1 MSGPDTANTAASG
14 SHVGVQA
21 GHVHDSV
28 IYVVGPDDPPERDYE
43 VGCRYLA
50 DGVPVK
56 AREHLERAYA
66 RGFDGPEIHF
76 HRALAILSKRSYR
89 DLTKEDRAVLAELSA
104 RRRTPLGRN
113 EWWRGLDIVFG
124 LLSCVDG
131 SGGDPADTMIRLD
144 ALPTVQ
150 RDLILRHLGL
160 VLTGSM
166 KQGVWHQI
174 REGAKLE
181 QHAHERVD
189 RAWVYFEPVPAG
201 ARAGRPK
208 PKSTALRDI
217 FGGLILASTFLF
229 PVTVMMKSA
238 LAQGSLLSL
247 ISCFAMLVFGPAA
260 GWHIAFW
267 NHKHRRRLAKE
278 QEYGY
283 RRSRT
288 GPPERGFADHVERA
302 FDHYF
307 AKYAPEPEN
316 RDEWLSQTI
325 GVRRSLRDEVARVY
339 RESSVRNGAVNWLI
353 RFMVRDVRRR
363 WTKGLPLEPDE
374 IHAVGTAA
382 KARCVILCLLSAAAT
397 MTALSIA
404 FQESPVSTVGC
415 VLLAVV
421 AGRFAIPLWLR
432 IHSEHRRYK
441 EENREQEDVLTAR
454 KAEYERWKGK
464 LEALMPTETEME
476 AWLNADKTLI
486 LNEALKHHRLAWSEV
501 TTHAF
506 LPTADRPCKSASVR
520 GGPWRHSKYE
530 IRVFLVTNEGVREAT
545 AKLDFER
552 ARWHRS
558 ERDNYRFEA
567 LSSVRVQI
575 KSARRYTLNI
585 TLTNGP
591 AKSIPVSDT
600 PVHDQGDE
608 EPQAEASDI
617 NLDAAGFSHTL
628 RILEG
633 MAAEGKPW
641 FERATDPPPAFAS
654 ERPETDAPS
663 DAGATSPTR
672 NGTARREQST
682 QPLPAAPVR

>member
-1 MSGPDTANTAASG
+1 M
-14 SHVGVQA
+14 
-21 GHVHDSV
+21 
-28 IYVVGPDDPPERDYE
+28 
-43 VGCRYLA
+43 
-50 DGVPVK
+50 
-56 AREHLERAYA
+56 
-66 RGFDGPEIHF
+66 
-76 HRALAILSKRSYR
+76 
-89 DLTKEDRAVLAELSA
+89 
-104 RRRTPLGRN
+104 
-113 EWWRGLDIVFG
+113 
-124 LLSCVDG
+124 
-131 SGGDPADTMIRLD
+131 
-144 ALPTVQ
+144 
-150 RDLILRHLGL
+150 
-160 VLTGSM
+160 
-166 KQGVWHQI
+166 
-174 REGAKLE
+174 
-181 QHAHERVD
+181 
-189 RAWVYFEPVPAG
+189 
-201 ARAGRPK
+201 
-208 PKSTALRDI
+208 
-217 FGGLILASTFLF
+217 
-229 PVTVMMKSA
+229 
-238 LAQGSLLSL
+238 
-247 ISCFAMLVFGPAA
+247 
-260 GWHIAFW
+260 
-267 NHKHRRRLAKE
+267 
-278 QEYGY
+278 
-283 RRSRT
+283 
-288 GPPERGFADHVERA
+288 
-302 FDHYF
+302 
-307 AKYAPEPEN
+307 
-316 RDEWLSQTI
+316 
-325 GVRRSLRDEVARVY
+325 
-339 RESSVRNGAVNWLI
+339 NWLI

-363 WTKGLPLEPDE
+363 WTEGLPLEPDE

-382 KARCVILCLLSAAAT
+382 KARCVILCLLSTAAT

-432 IHSEHRRYK
+432 IHSEHRRYR
-441 EENREQEDVLTAR
+441 EENWEREVVLTAR
-454 KAEYERWKGK
+454 EAEYERWKGK

-506 LPTADRPCKSASVR
+506 LPTPDRPCKSASVR

-558 ERDNYRFEA
+558 ERDNYRFDA
-567 LSSVRVQI
+567 LSSVQVQI

-608 EPQAEASDI
+608 EPQTEASDI

-654 ERPETDAPS
+654 EHPETDAPS
-663 DAGATSPTR
+663 DAGAASPVR
-672 NGTARREQST
+672 NGTARRERST
-682 QPLPAAPVR
+682 QPLPNRVAPVP